1 MPRCEKCGYPRAFI
15 EWCTS
20 CGSKDPYPKRKWF
33 LRGLLIAS
41 LLAILIA
48 GTLFARRA
56 ASDRIA
62 KTKAETGSFRVERP
76 ATLLTPTATR
86 R

>member
-48 GTLFARRA
+48 GTLFARKA
-56 ASDRIA
+56 ASERMA
-62 KTKAETGSFRVERP
+62 RTKAETESFRVEREASLITSP
-76 ATLLTPTATR
+76 VNR